1 VDQELKA
8 YLDESFGRLQEQVNE
23 NSRQIEGLR
32 EETRQLRE
40 ETRELREESRHT
52 GISVEAVRSDVR
64 LIAEGLVGMSERLEA
79 FKIQVDK
86 GFEDVKAS
94 IAPAYRDLDRR
105 VQWLE
110 ARAERQDRD
119 VLEVVREKF
128 GIPKA

>member
-1 VDQELKA
+1 MDQELKA